1 MSDGNFNR
9 SLLPHT
15 PYASGMK
22 AGQQITKMRAVEAFR
37 NAIDR
42 LCPTLSD
49 EEKKVEVERFEH
61 EIAAPLK
68 NKGTRE

>member
-22 AGQQITKMRAVEAFR
+22 AGKQIARMHAVEAFR
-37 NAIDR
+37 KALDR
-42 LCPTLSD
+42 LCPQLN
-49 EEKKVEVERFEH
+49 EEERRKEVDRFSAEVG
-61 EIAAPLK
+61 K
-68 NKGTRE
+68 

>member
-22 AGQQITKMRAVEAFR
+22 VGKQITKMHAIAAFHK
-37 NAIDR
+37 ALDR
-42 LCPTLSD
+42 LCPHLS
-49 EEKKVEVERFEH
+49 EEERRNEVDRFSAEV
-61 EIAAPLK
+61 
-68 NKGTRE
+68 NK

>member
-22 AGQQITKMRAVEAFR
+22 AGQQITKMKAVEAYR
-37 NAIDR
+37 SALKR
-42 LCPTLSD
+42 LCPQLTD
-49 EEKKVEVERFEH
+49 EEVKVEVERFEH
-61 EIAAPLK
+61 EIATK
-68 NKGTRE
+68 N

>member
-22 AGQQITKMRAVEAFR
+22 AGQQITKMKAVEAYR
-37 NAIDR
+37 SALKR
-42 LCPTLSD
+42 LCPHLTD
-49 EEKKVEVERFEH
+49 EEVKLEVERFEH
-61 EIAAPLK
+61 EIATK
-68 NKGTRE
+68 N

>member
-9 SLLPHT
+9 ALLPHT

-22 AGQQITKMRAVEAFR
+22 AGKQIAKMRAVEAFR
-37 NAIDR
+37 EAIDR

-49 EEKKVEVERFEH
+49 EERKAEVERFEH
-61 EIAAPLK
+61 EMAARIH
-68 NKGTRE
+68 NS

>member
-22 AGQQITKMRAVEAFR
+22 AGKQIAKMHAVEAFR
-37 NAIDR
+37 KVLDR
-42 LCPTLSD
+42 LCPQLSE
-49 EEKKVEVERFEH
+49 EEKRNEVDRFSAEV
-61 EIAAPLK
+61 
-68 NKGTRE
+68 GR

>member
-15 PYASGMK
+15 PYASGMR
-22 AGQQITKMRAVEAFR
+22 AGKQITKMQAVEVFR
-37 NAIDR
+37 DTLTR

-49 EEKKVEVERFEH
+49 EERKAEIERFEH
-61 EIAAPLK
+61 EVA
-68 NKGTRE
+68 TRL

>member
-22 AGQQITKMRAVEAFR
+22 AGQQITKMKAVEAYR
-37 NAIDR
+37 NALKR

-49 EEKKVEVERFEH
+49 EERKTEIERFEH
-61 EIAAPLK
+61 EIVA
-68 NKGTRE
+68 TRSEK